1 MNLEIVVMKIL
12 EIQDKKVQE
21 ILETN
26 LKIIEKI
33 VNFTKLK
40 RSQDLWLLFF

>member
-26 LKIIEKI
+26 LKNNRE
-33 VNFTKLK
+33 N
-40 RSQDLWLLFF
+40 R